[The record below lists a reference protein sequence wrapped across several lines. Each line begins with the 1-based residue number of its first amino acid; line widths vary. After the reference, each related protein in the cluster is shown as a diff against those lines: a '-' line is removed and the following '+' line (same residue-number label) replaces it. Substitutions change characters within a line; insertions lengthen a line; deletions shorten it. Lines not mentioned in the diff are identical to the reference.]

1 MPQSQLV
8 SRSVPLRCLGVR
20 ARSLTSRLLCVSSE
34 SVYFKDKRMH
44 DLDRH
49 FGDLHSVLVDKEI
62 EIAHKLSEVVLEQ
75 TEVIQDAARM
85 CDELDW

>member
-1 MPQSQLV
+1 
-8 SRSVPLRCLGVR
+8 
-20 ARSLTSRLLCVSSE
+20 
-34 SVYFKDKRMH
+34 MH

>member
-1 MPQSQLV
+1 MPPAIFV
-8 SRSVPLRCLGVR
+8 CT
-20 ARSLTSRLLCVSSE
+20 RSLTAPPPCVPSE

-75 TEVIQDAARM
+75 TEVIQDAAKM